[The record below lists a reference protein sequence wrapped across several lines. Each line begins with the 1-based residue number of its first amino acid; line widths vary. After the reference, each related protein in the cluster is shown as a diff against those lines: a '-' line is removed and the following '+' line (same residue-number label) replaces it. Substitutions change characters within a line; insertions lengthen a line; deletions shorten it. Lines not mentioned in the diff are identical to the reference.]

1 MDDENNV
8 IISIR
13 KNRESGRIFVVIAD
27 DNKDRNRRYL
37 ASDGNIKFSW
47 GGNKDYFP
55 SYNAALEAIQ
65 AQFVIIEETTL
76 YEYLSATL
84 ASPED

>member
-1 MDDENNV
+1 MDEEV

-27 DNKDRNRRYL
+27 DNKDKNRRYL
-37 ASDGNIKFSW
+37 TSSGDVTFRW
-47 GGNKDYFP
+47 GGQRDYFP
-55 SYNAALEAIQ
+55 SYNAALETIQ

-76 YEYLSATL
+76 HEYLGATL
-84 ASPED
+84 ATPED